1 MKLDKRAH
9 IVYAINIAGS
19 QYIGCTNVEPK
30 LGIEGSLRRR
40 IAKHWYRLKD
50 AKRSK
55 WALYRALA
63 TLASKDAVPAEVIVI
78 KNNKAEGHAEE
89 QRLIKLLDPK
99 LNSDKD

>member
-1 MKLDKRAH
+1 MKLEHRQH
-9 IVYAINIAGS
+9 IVYAITIAGA
-19 QYIGCTNVEPK
+19 QYIGCTNIEPR

-55 WALYRALA
+55 WALYKALA
-63 TLASKDAVPAEVIVI
+63 TVASKEQVPAEVIVI
-78 KNNKAEGHAEE
+78 KNNKAEAHSEE